1 MAGTPALLL
10 GQAGV
15 RGHGTAK
22 QGFEQT
28 LGGFEPVE
36 AVEIERDQ
44 RGKGFAAGNAC
55 QPQEMENLPIS
66 GIVQEMDALFVGAGG
81 GFLNDGE
88 EIAIGGKYGRCGRQQ
103 NGAGVVLGAP
113 EDGNFGRVERR
124 ADKEIAIPSVSAP
137 GASVP
142 GDHTPDA
149 WSRHN
154 RADSRRCA
162 AAIPS
167 QDRAM
172 RDRRDSRRSVST
184 ATGICQGSWRPLRAV
199 YREAHHPRLQMRPEA
214 PKVATGDA

>member
-1 MAGTPALLL
+1 MAQQHAIAPGDHGEGVLDKIHGCVAQRRGLPGIGRNAGHAVNDASDLAIARPVHAPVNRLQHVAGTPALLA

-15 RGHGTAK
+15 RRHGATE

-28 LGGFEPVE
+28 LDGFEPVE

-88 EIAIGGKYGRCGRQQ
+88 EIAIGGKYGRRGRQQ
-103 NGAGVVLGAP
+103 HGAGVVLGAP

-124 ADKEIAIPSVSAP
+124 ADKEIATPSISGP
-137 GASVP
+137 GSSVP
-142 GDHTPDA
+142 
-149 WSRHN
+149 
-154 RADSRRCA
+154 
-162 AAIPS
+162 
-167 QDRAM
+167 
-172 RDRRDSRRSVST
+172 
-184 ATGICQGSWRPLRAV
+184 
-199 YREAHHPRLQMRPEA
+199 
-214 PKVATGDA
+214 